1 MKTFTF
7 VNSVAQ
13 KNLLFRLYKHYIID
27 SILVVKNHGF
37 KELVRQR
44 GKKFFIGVIGY
55 YAVRDS
61 IVYIIIPLCIAR
73 EIF

>member
-13 KNLLFRLYKHYIID
+13 KNLLFRSYKHYIID